1 MSEQSNYYENYCL
14 AGAFAREDA
23 DECGCRG
30 SGWFLSEVDTWHE
43 CPAHHVAGQRHPDD
57 EDVFEG
63 PAEAVARVA
72 PVAVAVVEDDDI
84 QF

>member
-1 MSEQSNYYENYCL
+1 MSEQSNYYENYCRG
-14 AGAFAREDA
+14 GAFAREDA

-43 CPAHHVAGQRHPDD
+43 CPAHYVAGQRHPEDG
-57 EDVFEG
+57 DVFEG